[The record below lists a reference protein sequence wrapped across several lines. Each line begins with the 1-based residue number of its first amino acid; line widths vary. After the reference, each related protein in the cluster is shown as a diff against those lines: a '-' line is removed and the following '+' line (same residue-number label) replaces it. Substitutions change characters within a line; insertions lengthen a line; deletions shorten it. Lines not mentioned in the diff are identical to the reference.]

1 MEALQVTQTIMDDYS
16 ARILL
21 GTFERP
27 ASAIELGRRFGIPI
41 AACYRRIKQLEGLGL
56 LYGERA
62 EPSRNGR
69 GLQLYRSRLRSVQIA
84 IEDGQ
89 LRARIVLTPMGVA
102 ASKPPRPVVSSLRRI
117 PTCDSIALRPPT
129 NPSRLSGCTRSR
141 WIWSKAIRGNAF
153 RRNGTSKREPLKVT
167 RSFARSIAAGR
178 SSRLSPWTKDR
189 LLVPSNT
196 PTTVT
201 ASRPIDSPVV
211 SMSRYAI
218 AFANSGQA
226 RQ

>member
-1 MEALQVTQTIMDDYS
+1 MLMEGQQLTQTIMDAYS

-84 IEDGQ
+84 IEDGK

-102 ASKPPRPVVSSLRRI
+102 A
-117 PTCDSIALRPPT
+117 
-129 NPSRLSGCTRSR
+129 
-141 WIWSKAIRGNAF
+141 
-153 RRNGTSKREPLKVT
+153 TSENEVTEQIMNLREPSL
-167 RSFARSIAAGR
+167 
-178 SSRLSPWTKDR
+178 
-189 LLVPSNT
+189 
-196 PTTVT
+196 TV
-201 ASRPIDSPVV
+201 
-211 SMSRYAI
+211 
-218 AFANSGQA
+218 
-226 RQ
+226 